1 LRGITRGAYRFVRHS
16 LYSSLLLFGLVA
28 FLKEPSLLGW
38 GLVGTLF
45 MGVFLT
51 ARIEEKHN
59 LTRFGEEYLE
69 CCNKTKRFY
78 PFIRLIDKWVKI

>member
-1 LRGITRGAYRFVRHS
+1 
-16 LYSSLLLFGLVA
+16 
-28 FLKEPSLLGW
+28 
-38 GLVGTLF
+38 

-59 LTRFGEEYLE
+59 LARLGEEYLE